1 MRSSIC
7 LFRSALLAAAVHGLA
22 GTAVAQTYPTKPIR
36 WMLGFPAGGT
46 SDILARAVA
55 FKLTE
60 SWGQQVVIDNRAGA
74 SGIIANELAS
84 KAAPDGYTILLISS
98 TYANLISMGKKLPY
112 DPAQDLLPVTLMASL
127 PNILS
132 THPSLPVKTV
142 KDLIA
147 LAKSRPAQINFGTG
161 GTGTGPHLATELFRL
176 TTDIDIVHV
185 PYKGTPPAVT
195 DLLAGRVQAM
205 FALSAVAM
213 PHVKAGKL
221 RSLAVS
227 GGKRLP
233 ELPNVPI
240 VAETVPGYEATTW
253 YGLLVPRGTPKP
265 VIDKLNG
272 EFNKILA
279 MKDIIERLAT
289 AGFQTEGGSPEDFTR
304 YMQAEIAKWGK
315 VIKAANIPVD

>member
-1 MRSSIC
+1 MRPSRC
-7 LFRSALLAAAVHGLA
+7 LFRVVLLAAVIHLLA
-22 GTAVAQTYPTKPIR
+22 GATFAQTYPTKPIR

-46 SDILARAVA
+46 SDILARTIASKV
-55 FKLTE
+55 TE
-60 SWGQQVVIDNRAGA
+60 SWGQQVLIDNRAGA

-112 DPAQDLLPVTLMASL
+112 HPEQDLVPVLLLASL

-142 KDLIA
+142 KDLVA
-147 LAKSRPAQINFGTG
+147 LAKARPGQINFGTG

-176 TTDIDIVHV
+176 TTEIDIVHI

-213 PHVKAGKL
+213 PHVKAAKL

-227 GGKRLP
+227 GSKRLP
-233 ELPNVPI
+233 EIPNVPT

-253 YGLLVPRGTPKP
+253 YGLLVPRGTPAF

-272 EFNKILA
+272 ELNKILA
-279 MKDIIERLAT
+279 MRDIIERLAA
-289 AGFQTEGGSPEDFTR
+289 AGFQTEGGSSEEFTR
-304 YMQAEIAKWGK
+304 YMKAEIVKWGK

>member
-1 MRSSIC
+1 
-7 LFRSALLAAAVHGLA
+7 LALLAAAVHGLA
-22 GTAVAQTYPTKPIR
+22 GAAFAQTYPSKPIR

-46 SDILARAVA
+46 SDILARAIGI
-55 FKLTE
+55 KLTE
-60 SWGQQVVIDNRAGA
+60 AWEQQVVIDNRAGA

-112 DPAQDLLPVTLMASL
+112 DPEQDLVPVTLLASL

-147 LAKSRPAQINFGTG
+147 LAKARPGQINYGTG
-161 GTGTGPHLATELFRL
+161 GTGTGPHLGTELFRL
-176 TTDIDIVHV
+176 TTDINIVHV

-195 DLLAGRVQAM
+195 DLLAGRLQMM

-221 RSLAVS
+221 RSIAVS
-227 GGKRLP
+227 GSKRLP
-233 ELPNVPI
+233 ELPDVPT
-240 VAETVPGYEATTW
+240 VAETVPGYAATTW

-265 VIDKLNG
+265 IIDKLNG
-272 EFNKILA
+272 EFNRILA

-289 AGFQTEGGSPEDFTR
+289 AGFQTEGGSPEEFTR
-304 YMQAEIAKWGK
+304 YMKAEVAKWSK

>member
-1 MRSSIC
+1 MRSTTC
-7 LFRSALLAAAVHGLA
+7 LFGLALLAAAVHGLA
-22 GTAVAQTYPTKPIR
+22 GVAFAQTYPSKPIR

-46 SDILARAVA
+46 SDILARAIGI
-55 FKLTE
+55 KLTE
-60 SWGQQVVIDNRAGA
+60 AWEQQVIIDNRAGA

-84 KAAPDGYTILLISS
+84 KAAPDGYTLLLISS

-112 DPAQDLLPVTLMASL
+112 DPEQDLVPVTLLASL

-147 LAKSRPAQINFGTG
+147 LAKARPGQINYGTG
-161 GTGTGPHLATELFRL
+161 GTGTGPHLGTELFRL
-176 TTDIDIVHV
+176 TTDINIVHV

-195 DLLAGRVQAM
+195 DLLAGRLQMM

-221 RSLAVS
+221 RSIAVS
-227 GGKRLP
+227 GSKRLP
-233 ELPNVPI
+233 ELPDVPT
-240 VAETVPGYEATTW
+240 VAETVPGYAATTW

-265 VIDKLNG
+265 IIDKLNG
-272 EFNKILA
+272 EFNRILA

-289 AGFQTEGGSPEDFTR
+289 AGFQTEGGSPEEFTR
-304 YMQAEIAKWGK
+304 YMKAEIVKWSK

>member
-1 MRSSIC
+1 MRSSTC
-7 LFRSALLAAAVHGLA
+7 LFRLALLAAAVHGLA
-22 GTAVAQTYPTKPIR
+22 GVAFAQTYPSKPIR

-46 SDILARAVA
+46 SDILARAIGI
-55 FKLTE
+55 KLTE
-60 SWGQQVVIDNRAGA
+60 AWEQQVIIDNRAGA

-84 KAAPDGYTILLISS
+84 KAAPDGYTLLLISS

-112 DPAQDLLPVTLMASL
+112 DPEQDLVPVTLLASL

-147 LAKSRPAQINFGTG
+147 LAKARPGQINYGTG
-161 GTGTGPHLATELFRL
+161 GTGTGPHLGTELFRL
-176 TTDIDIVHV
+176 TTDINIVHV

-195 DLLAGRVQAM
+195 DLLAGRLQMM

-221 RSLAVS
+221 RSIAVS
-227 GGKRLP
+227 GSKRLP
-233 ELPNVPI
+233 ELPDVPT
-240 VAETVPGYEATTW
+240 VAETVPGYAATTW

-265 VIDKLNG
+265 IIDKLNG
-272 EFNKILA
+272 EFNRILA

-289 AGFQTEGGSPEDFTR
+289 AGFQTEGGSPEEFTR
-304 YMQAEIAKWGK
+304 YMKAEIVKWSK

>member
-1 MRSSIC
+1 VRSSNCI
-7 LFRSALLAAAVHGLA
+7 FRLALLAAAVHGLSGVA
-22 GTAVAQTYPTKPIR
+22 FAQTYPSKPIR
-36 WMLGFPAGGT
+36 WLLGFPAGGT
-46 SDILARAVA
+46 SDILARAIA

-60 SWGQQVVIDNRAGA
+60 SWGQQVVIDNKAGA

-112 DPAQDLLPVTLMASL
+112 HPEQDLVPVTLLASV
-127 PNILS
+127 PNIVS

-147 LAKSRPAQINFGTG
+147 LAKARPGQINFGTG

-185 PYKGTPPAVT
+185 PYKGTPPAVN
-195 DLLAGRVQAM
+195 DLLAGRMQVM

-221 RSLAVS
+221 RSIAVS
-227 GGKRLP
+227 GSKRLP
-233 ELPNVPI
+233 ELPGVPT

-272 EFNKILA
+272 EFNRILA
-279 MKDIIERLAT
+279 MKDIIERTAA
-289 AGFQTEGGSPEDFTR
+289 AGFQIEGGSPEEFTR
-304 YMQAEIAKWGK
+304 YMKAEIAKWSK
-315 VIKAANIPVD
+315 VIKQANIPVD